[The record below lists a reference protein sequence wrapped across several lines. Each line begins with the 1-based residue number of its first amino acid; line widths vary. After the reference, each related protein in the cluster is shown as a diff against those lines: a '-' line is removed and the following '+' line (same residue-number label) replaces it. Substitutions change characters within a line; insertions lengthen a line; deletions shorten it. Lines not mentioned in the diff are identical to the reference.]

1 MLRLGNQPWA
11 RDWAGENEPHI
22 SMTMMFW
29 PGIGACLLAV
39 GVAFLGDGTWWAGLM
54 MGVMLPVG
62 VVLMLWGGLR
72 VQVPAWFYRH
82 GLVMEFVAVAPRRSG
97 VGGDGS

>member
-11 RDWAGENEPHI
+11 
-22 SMTMMFW
+22 
-29 PGIGACLLAV
+29 GIGACLLAV

-72 VQVPAWFYRH
+72 VQVPAWFLPAWSRD
-82 GLVMEFVAVAPRRSG
+82 GIRSRRSAQKR
-97 VGGDGS
+97 SRR